1 MKNKFMKSFFESY
14 KSSLKSQIDIIDTL
28 ELEKTIN
35 ELIRCEKSG
44 SNVYIIGNGGS
55 AATASHM
62 ENDLGVGLKRREI
75 LDLNILSLSNNVSVI
90 SALANDVGYENIFYW
105 QIKDKIKKSD
115 ILIAISCS
123 GSSPNILKAVK
134 YAKDFGT
141 TVVGLTGFDGGQLL
155 NLSDINF
162 HVDTEKG
169 QYGIVESM
177 HVILNHMLYTYFI
190 NKEK

>member
-1 MKNKFMKSFFESY
+1 MENKFMKSFFDSY

-28 ELEKTIN
+28 ELEKIIN
-35 ELIRCEKSG
+35 ELINCEKSG

-55 AATASHM
+55 SATASHM

-75 LDLNILSLSNNVSVI
+75 LDLNIQSLSNNVAVI

-105 QIKDKIKKSD
+105 QIKDQIKKSD

-123 GSSPNILKAVK
+123 GSSPNIIKAVT
-134 YAKDFGT
+134 YAKDYGAT
-141 TVVGLTGFDGGQLL
+141 IVGLTGFDGGKLL

-169 QYGIVESM
+169 HYGIVESM
-177 HVILNHMLYTYFI
+177 HIILNHMLYTYFI
-190 NKEK
+190 NNEN